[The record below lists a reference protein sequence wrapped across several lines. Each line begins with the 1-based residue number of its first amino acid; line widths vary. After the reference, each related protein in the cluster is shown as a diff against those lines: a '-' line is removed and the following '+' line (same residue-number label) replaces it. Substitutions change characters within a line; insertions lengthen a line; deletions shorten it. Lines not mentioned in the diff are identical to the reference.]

1 MNYPELLNGS
11 GEPLEIFA
19 QIAMCL
25 EDITKFPFLLESIC
39 RSALMLDE
47 DELNRL
53 RFALLRLQVHADIH
67 HYEDMEETQ
76 KMKYIAQVIE
86 IVVFGNLLLQYAVE
100 TTE

>member
-1 MNYPELLNGS
+1 MNYSELLSGG

-19 QIAMCL
+19 QIVICL
-25 EDITKFPFLLESIC
+25 EDIEKFPFLLENIC
-39 RSALMLDE
+39 RSAMQLDE

-86 IVVFGNLLLQYAVE
+86 NVVYGNLLLQYAVE
-100 TTE
+100 ATE